1 MENINTLWSIL
12 EQFGIEIPPIQ
23 RDFAQGRETE
33 EANKIRKNFLDSIFK
48 ALEENEKLALD
59 FVYGKIYGFKNEEEH
74 RRNKNAIQSLINSVK
89 DYALTI
95 DLTLKDSTVED
106 KSSERSDLV
115 YLIPLDGQQR
125 LTTLF
130 LIHWY
135 IAKRLKKKKEIS
147 ILNRFRYKTRK
158 SSTSFLK
165 LLTDEQLS
173 LQFNIELNA
182 KTDDLKTQKL
192 YSEIIDLEFFSSSWL
207 NDPTVKAMLIMIQE
221 VHNRL
226 QSHSDN
232 QLEDYWDKLIKKQ
245 LLWFDFLDLKDF
257 NLSDELYVKM
267 NARGKQLSSFENFKG
282 WLFGLINDGDLI
294 ASKVWESYSIKFDIE
309 WNDIFWKQK
318 EEGVFDIDSV
328 YFNFFKL
335 LFVYDN
341 VKNAKLNAT
350 NFDKYTKEFT
360 VIDTVTNNKSFNWEN
375 LCDEN
380 FETNLESYLQI
391 LVYCEEFKTEDKHIN
406 DFLGF
411 LFSSKGISPSWQNL
425 IKNYITLSFIKHKEK
440 ALKDYLGEDF
450 EQLKEYHRILF
461 NLFDNSIID
470 NQSLYQ
476 NAINEIEELNHNLK
490 KSDYSI
496 AVWVE
501 KLEYS
506 TKSVFAEQ
514 QISEEILK
522 YRLCRNADWK
532 LLIFEAENITYFE
545 RQLNFWFYRLGIS
558 IKKEKFDLDLLID
571 TNSKEKFKNTTVK
584 INHLFNE
591 KGINRTGDF
600 SARIFERALLS
611 KSDYL
616 LSEKGY
622 KCFCRN
628 TGRDVSWKR
637 LFFRDRNSSQTN
649 QVLLEVFDLDFS
661 NVKES
666 FNSYIDKNILENSIE
681 KWRKTFV
688 LNNELFQYVG
698 DLKYIRN
705 IENHGWVIIKDSYKT
720 YIGAHYE
727 LFSLDFYLNQLKDNS
742 FYPFNKIDYYPA
754 PKNNIDDFPFA
765 YLSWETKTF
774 NYKLLVKFIYG
785 NYCLIFKSANG
796 KINDKILESL
806 TALGYEKKLD
816 YYYKDLTSS
825 ELALTDIVEL
835 TKKINQ

>member
-33 EANKIRKNFLDSIFK
+33 EANKIRKKFLDSIFN
-48 ALEENEKLALD
+48 ALKENDELTLD

-95 DLTLKDSTVED
+95 DLTLKDTTVED

-135 IAKRLKKKKEIS
+135 IAKRLKKKKEMS

-165 LLTDEQLS
+165 LLTDEHLS
-173 LQFNIELNA
+173 LQFNIELNN
-182 KTDDLKTQKL
+182 KIHDLKTQKL

-226 QSHSDN
+226 QSHSDD
-232 QLEDYWDKLIKKQ
+232 QLKDYWDKLIKKQ

-267 NARGKQLSSFENFKG
+267 NARGKQLSSFENFKA
-282 WLFGLINDGDLI
+282 WLFGLINDGDLLD
-294 ASKVWESYSIKFDIE
+294 STLWDSYSIKFDIE

-328 YFNFFKL
+328 YFNFFKI

-341 VKNAKLNAT
+341 VKYAKLNAT
-350 NFDKYTKEFT
+350 NFNKNTREFT
-360 VIDTVTNNKSFNWEN
+360 VIDTVTNNKSFNWEYF
-375 LCDEN
+375 CDES
-380 FETNLESYLQI
+380 FEINLESYLQI
-391 LVYCEEFKTEDKHIN
+391 LVYCEEFRTEDKHIK
-406 DFLGF
+406 DFFGF
-411 LFSSKGISPSWQNL
+411 LFSSKGISPTWQNL

-440 ALKDYLGEDF
+440 ALKDYFEADF
-450 EQLKEYHRILF
+450 IQLREYHRILF
-461 NLFDNSIID
+461 NLFDNTIID
-470 NQSLYQ
+470 NPSLYQ
-476 NAINEIEELNHNLK
+476 NALNEIEQLNLNLK
-490 KSDYSI
+490 KLDYSI
-496 AVWVE
+496 SDWVE
-501 KLEYS
+501 SLEYS
-506 TKSVFAEQ
+506 TKSVFTEL
-514 QISEEILK
+514 QILEEILK
-522 YRLCRNADWK
+522 YRLRTNTEWN
-532 LLIFEAENITYFE
+532 LLIFEAENITYYE
-545 RQLNFWFYRLGIS
+545 RQLNFWFYRVGIS
-558 IKKEKFDLDLLID
+558 LKKEDFDFDLLID
-571 TNSKEKFKNTTVK
+571 TNCKEKFKNTTVK
-584 INHLFNE
+584 ISQLFNE

-628 TGRDVSWKR
+628 SGRDVSWKR

-649 QVLLEVFDLDFS
+649 QALLEVFDLDFS
-661 NVKES
+661 NVKKS

-688 LNNELFQYVG
+688 LNKELFEYLG

-705 IENHGWVIIKDSYKT
+705 IDNHGWVIIKDSYKT

-727 LFSLDFYLNQLKDNS
+727 LFSLDFYLNQLKDNN
-742 FYPFNKIDYYPA
+742 FYPFNKIDYYSA
-754 PKNNIDDFPFA
+754 PKNNIDDFPCA
-765 YLSWETKTF
+765 YLDWKTETF
-774 NYKLLVKFIYG
+774 NYALDIKFIYSKF
-785 NYCLIFKSANG
+785 CLIFHSRNG
-796 KINDKILESL
+796 KIKDEILESL
-806 TALGYEKKLD
+806 FALGYEKKLD
-816 YYYKDLTSS
+816 YYYKDLQSS
-825 ELALTDIVEL
+825 ELAFNDIVEL
-835 TKKINQ
+835 TKMLN

>member
-33 EANKIRKNFLDSIFK
+33 EANKIRKKFLDSIFN
-48 ALEENEKLALD
+48 ALEENDELALD

-95 DLTLKDSTVED
+95 DLTLKDTTVED

-135 IAKRLKKKKEIS
+135 IAKRLKKKKEMS
-147 ILNRFRYKTRK
+147 IFSRFRYKTRK

-165 LLTDEQLS
+165 LLTDEHLS
-173 LQFNIELNA
+173 LQFNIELNN
-182 KTDDLKTQKL
+182 KTHDLKTQKL

-226 QSHSDN
+226 HSHSDD
-232 QLEDYWDKLIKKQ
+232 QLEDYWDKLIEKQ

-267 NARGKQLSSFENFKG
+267 NARGKQLSSFENFKA

-294 ASKVWESYSIKFDIE
+294 DSTLWESYSIKFDIE

-328 YFNFFKL
+328 YFNFFKI

-350 NFDKYTKEFT
+350 NFDKNAREFT
-360 VIDTVTNNKSFNWEN
+360 VIDTVTNNKSFNWEY

-380 FETNLESYLQI
+380 FEINLESYLQI
-391 LVYCEEFKTEDKHIN
+391 LVYCEEFTTEDKHIK
-406 DFLGF
+406 DFFGF

-425 IKNYITLSFIKHKEK
+425 IKNYITLSFIRHKEK
-440 ALKDYLGEDF
+440 ALKDYSEDDF
-450 EQLKEYHRILF
+450 IQLREYHRILF
-461 NLFDNSIID
+461 NLFDNTIID
-470 NQSLYQ
+470 NPSLYQ
-476 NAINEIEELNHNLK
+476 NALNEIEQLNINLK
-490 KSDYSI
+490 KLDYSI
-496 AVWVE
+496 LDWVE
-501 KLEYS
+501 SLEYS
-506 TKSVFAEQ
+506 TKSVFTEL
-514 QISEEILK
+514 QILEEILK
-522 YRLCRNADWK
+522 YRLRTNTEWN
-532 LLIFEAENITYFE
+532 LLIFEAENVTYFE
-545 RQLNFWFYRLGIS
+545 RQLNFWFYRVGIS
-558 IKKEKFDLDLLID
+558 LKKEDFDFDLLID
-571 TNSKEKFKNTTVK
+571 INCKEKFKNTTVK
-584 INHLFNE
+584 ITQLFNE

-628 TGRDVSWKR
+628 SGRDVSWKR

-649 QVLLEVFDLDFS
+649 QALLEVFDLDFS

-688 LNNELFQYVG
+688 LNKELFEYLG

-705 IENHGWVIIKDSYKT
+705 IDNHGWVIIKDSYKT

-727 LFSLDFYLNQLKDNS
+727 LFSLDFYLNQLKDYN

-754 PKNNIDDFPFA
+754 PKNNIDDFPCA
-765 YLSWETKTF
+765 YLDWKTETF
-774 NYKLLVKFIYG
+774 NYALDIKFIYSKF
-785 NYCLIFKSANG
+785 CLIFHSRNG
-796 KINDKILESL
+796 KIKDEILESL
-806 TALGYEKKLD
+806 FALGYEKKLD
-816 YYYKDLTSS
+816 YYYKDLQSS
-825 ELALTDIVEL
+825 ELAFKDIIEL
-835 TKKINQ
+835 TKMLN